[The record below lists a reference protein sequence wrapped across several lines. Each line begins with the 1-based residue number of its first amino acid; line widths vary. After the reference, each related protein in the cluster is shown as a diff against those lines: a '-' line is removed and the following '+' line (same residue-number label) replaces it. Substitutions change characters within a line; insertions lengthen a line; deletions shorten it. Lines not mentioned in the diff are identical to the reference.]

1 MYGKENKEEAE
12 GCSLLIDGTK
22 FIEEFRNILNNG
34 KDQWNDE
41 IAKEFRFY
49 RVAYLGDN
57 FCKSGNDKNDKE
69 LLKKLEELKT
79 ISAKIELTKDILQ
92 RISEVA
98 YLFKT
103 KEYQHEFETR
113 LVLSNSFFS
122 EILDENFT
130 PTKVYVEL
138 APINSSLLKLTIGP
152 KVKLADEWAASFYY
166 SLKKEGLFPKIEIS
180 TLPFK

>member
-98 YLFKT
+98 Y
-103 KEYQHEFETR
+103 
-113 LVLSNSFFS
+113 
-122 EILDENFT
+122 